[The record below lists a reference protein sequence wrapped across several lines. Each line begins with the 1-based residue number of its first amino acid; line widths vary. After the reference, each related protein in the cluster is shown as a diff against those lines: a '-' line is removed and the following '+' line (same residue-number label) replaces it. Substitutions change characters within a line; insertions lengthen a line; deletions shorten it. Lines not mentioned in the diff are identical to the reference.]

1 MNNEHKT
8 NLKFNL
14 HIETE
19 DVCKEEDVIVDFYVN
34 IEELNELIK
43 YIRESNINPH
53 NVKFKDLET
62 IVERPDIIVRLYDI
76 SYEIAFKRHLKDLM
90 WTEKDFYDEAK
101 FFMHTDDLD
110 RAYSHYDMNTSYCD
124 SDEEYY
130 EKVRMNES
138 IMRAYDNRYD
148 QSVESLRN
156 KILSKDII
164 NSEVYYVN
172 LFKLYQ
178 NELYKLLQYTPRR
191 PK

>member
-19 DVCKEEDVIVDFYVN
+19 DVCKVEDVSVDFYVN

-62 IVERPDIIVRLYDI
+62 TVESPDIIVRLYDI
-76 SYEIAFKRHLKDLM
+76 SYEIAFKRHLKHLM

-101 FFMHTDDLD
+101 YFMHTDDLD
-110 RAYSHYDMNTSYCD
+110 RTFAHYDMNTSYCD

-138 IMRAYDNRYD
+138 IMRAYDNRFD

-164 NSEVYYVN
+164 QFRGI
-172 LFKLYQ
+172 LC
-178 NELYKLLQYTPRR
+178 ELI
-191 PK
+191 

>member
-14 HIETE
+14 NIETE

-164 NSEVYYVN
+164 QFRGI
-172 LFKLYQ
+172 LC
-178 NELYKLLQYTPRR
+178 ELI
-191 PK
+191 